1 MNWSDETLMTYVDGE
16 LDAAAAAAIERAAAG
31 DAALA
36 ARIERMRRLRAA
48 VHAAYAPVLDEPV
61 PDRLLAALQ
70 AAPAAP
76 RTRSGVIDLAARR
89 AAKTAAPRPRWSW
102 LEWGAM
108 AASVLLGVAIG
119 AVALRGPGEPIVA
132 ERGGLV
138 ARAALAQALSAQLV
152 RDQPADAP
160 VRIGLS
166 FVSKAGE
173 YCRTF
178 ALAQRAPVAGLA
190 CRSGGDWR
198 VTVVVQD
205 ESAAA
210 PDRYRTAATPLPPAL
225 LDAVDATI
233 AGDPLDAEAERAA
246 RERGWKR

>member
-1 MNWSDETLMTYVDGE
+1 MTWSDETLMAYVDGE
-16 LDAAAAAAIERAAAG
+16 LDAAATAAIEQAAAT

-48 VHAAYAPVLDEPV
+48 VHAAYAPVIEEPV
-61 PDRLLAALQ
+61 PDRLLATLQ
-70 AAPAAP
+70 AEPAAP
-76 RTRSGVIDLAARR
+76 NVIDLAARR
-89 AAKTAAPRPRWSW
+89 AGKAAAARPRWSW
-102 LEWGAM
+102 PEWGAM

-138 ARAALAQALSAQLV
+138 ARAALARALSEQLAQNP
-152 RDQPADAP
+152 PADAP

-166 FVSKAGE
+166 FVSKTGE

-178 ALAQRAPVAGLA
+178 TLAQAAPVAGLA
-190 CRSGGDWR
+190 CRSGDDWR
-198 VTVVVQD
+198 VTVVAQD
-205 ESAAA
+205 GSIAA
-210 PDRYRTAATPLPPAL
+210 PDRYRMAAAPLPPAV
-225 LDAVDATI
+225 LDAVDAMI

-246 RERGWKR
+246 RERGWRR

>member
-1 MNWSDETLMTYVDGE
+1 MNWSDEALMAYVDGE
-16 LDAAAAAAIERAAAG
+16 ADAAAAAAIEQAAAS

-76 RTRSGVIDLAARR
+76 NVIDLAARR

-102 LEWGAM
+102 FEWGAM
-108 AASVLLGVAIG
+108 AASVLLGVALG

-138 ARAALAQALSAQLV
+138 ARAALAQALSAQLAQ
-152 RDQPADAP
+152 DPPADAP

-178 ALAQRAPVAGLA
+178 SLAQRAPVAGLA

-198 VTVVVQD
+198 VTIVVQD

-210 PDRYRTAATPLPPAL
+210 PDRYRMAATPLPRAV
-225 LDAVDATI
+225 LDAVDAAI

-246 RERGWKR
+246 RERGWRR

>member
-1 MNWSDETLMTYVDGE
+1 MNWSDETLMAYVDGE
-16 LDAAAAAAIERAAAG
+16 ADAAAAAAIEQAAAG

-76 RTRSGVIDLAARR
+76 KVIDLAARR
-89 AAKTAAPRPRWSW
+89 AEKTAALRPRWSW
-102 LEWGAM
+102 FEWGAM

-138 ARAALAQALSAQLV
+138 ARAALARALSAQLAQ
-152 RDQPADAP
+152 DPPADAP

-178 ALAQRAPVAGLA
+178 SLAQRAPVAGLA

-198 VTVVVQD
+198 VTLIVQD

-210 PDRYRTAATPLPPAL
+210 PDRYRMAATPLPPAV

-233 AGDPLDAEAERAA
+233 AGDPLDAAAERAA
-246 RERGWKR
+246 RERGWRR

>member
-1 MNWSDETLMTYVDGE
+1 MNWSDEMLMAYVDGE
-16 LDAAAAAAIERAAAG
+16 ADAASAAAIEQAAAS

-36 ARIERMRRLRAA
+36 ARIERMRGLRAA

-70 AAPAAP
+70 AASGAP
-76 RTRSGVIDLAARR
+76 NVVDLAARR
-89 AAKTAAPRPRWSW
+89 AAQRAALRPRWSW
-102 LEWGAM
+102 FEWGAM

-119 AVALRGPGEPIVA
+119 ALALRGLDEPIVVA
-132 ERGGLV
+132 EGGGLV
-138 ARAALAQALSAQLV
+138 ARAALAQALSTQLAQDPL
-152 RDQPADAP
+152 ADAP
-160 VRIGLS
+160 VRVGLS

-178 ALAQRAPVAGLA
+178 ALAQRATVAGLA

-198 VTVVVQD
+198 ISVVVQD

-210 PDRYRTAATPLPPAL
+210 PDRYRMAATPLPRAV
-225 LDAVDATI
+225 LDAVDAAI
-233 AGDPLDAEAERAA
+233 AGDPLDAEAERVA
-246 RERGWKR
+246 RERGWMR

>member
-1 MNWSDETLMTYVDGE
+1 MNWSDETLMAYVDGE
-16 LDAAAAAAIERAAAG
+16 VDADAAAAIGQAAST

-48 VHAAYAPVLDEPV
+48 VHAAYAPVIEEPV

-76 RTRSGVIDLAARR
+76 RTRSGVIDLATRR
-89 AAKTAAPRPRWSW
+89 AARTAAPRPRWSW
-102 LEWGAM
+102 FEWGAM

-138 ARAALAQALSAQLV
+138 ARAALAQALSEQLAQNP
-152 RDQPADAP
+152 PANAP
-160 VRIGLS
+160 VRVGLS
-166 FVSKAGE
+166 FVSTTGE

-178 ALAQRAPVAGLA
+178 TLAQAAPVTGLA
-190 CRSGGDWR
+190 CRSGDDWR

-205 ESAAA
+205 GTIAA
-210 PDRYRTAATPLPPAL
+210 PDRYRMAATPLPPAV
-225 LDAVDATI
+225 LDAVDAMI

-246 RERGWKR
+246 RERRWRR

>member
-1 MNWSDETLMTYVDGE
+1 MNWSDETLMAYVDGE
-16 LDAAAAAAIERAAAG
+16 ADAAASAAIEQAAAS

-76 RTRSGVIDLAARR
+76 NVIDLAARR

-102 LEWGAM
+102 FEWGAM
-108 AASVLLGVAIG
+108 AASVLLGVALG
-119 AVALRGPGEPIVA
+119 AVALREPGEPIVA

-138 ARAALAQALSAQLV
+138 ARAALAQALSAQLAQ
-152 RDQPADAP
+152 DLPTDAP

-178 ALAQRAPVAGLA
+178 SLAQRAPVAGLA
-190 CRSGGDWR
+190 CRSGDDWR
-198 VTVVVQD
+198 VIVVVQD

-210 PDRYRTAATPLPPAL
+210 PDRYRMAATPLPRAV
-225 LDAVDATI
+225 LDAVDAAI

-246 RERGWKR
+246 RERGWRR